1 MLSIK
6 GNSIPLEVDQFFSE
20 VIDWLE
26 RYSHNPNSH
35 TKLEID
41 LKYLN
46 GKSLRTLIALL
57 SKLKV
62 MNDAGKEVNVEWSI
76 PDGGDDLFELTE
88 ILLSDMKIPHHIK
101 HN

>member
-26 RYSHNPNSH
+26 RYSQNPSSH

-76 PDGGDDLFELTE
+76 PPGGDDLFELTE